1 VLHDLGVIDERS
13 LVHVLLVFVPPLI
26 WVVAIVAKRV
36 PNAFLTGGV
45 IGSLYG
51 VALAVIHQFAWA
63 SVWGDNPFRLG
74 ANCSIPQGPRRSSSR
89 LGVWKQPVHRHRRR
103 SGDRGDGLADKP
115 RHLPTSNGGEP
126 RHRVTL
132 TQNVNAYAA
141 AATRLP

>member
-63 SVWGDNPFRLG
+63 SVWGDNPPRLG
-74 ANCSIPQGPRRSSSR
+74 AKLSDTPEGLQEIIFR
-89 LGVWKQPVHRHRRR
+89 
-103 SGDRGDGLADKP
+103 GLAFGSSLFTGIVVGVVTGAMAWP
-115 RHLPTSNGGEP
+115 IS
-126 RHRVTL
+126 RVIYRRQTVENRD
-132 TQNVNAYAA
+132 TGS
-141 AATRLP
+141 R